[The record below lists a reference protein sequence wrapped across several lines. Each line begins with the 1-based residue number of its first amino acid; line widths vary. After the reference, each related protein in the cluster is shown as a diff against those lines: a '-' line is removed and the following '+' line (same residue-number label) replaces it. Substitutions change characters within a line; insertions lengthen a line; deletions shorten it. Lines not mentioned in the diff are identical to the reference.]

1 MSQGLNNDIAVSKTR
16 RVVKNLRWWVLVLF
30 LLGVTVNY
38 ITRNSLG
45 IIAPELKATLG
56 ITTEQYSWIVG
67 AFQLAYTIF
76 QPLCGWLIDVI
87 GLKLGFMICATLWA
101 LACIAHAG
109 AGSWLHLAILR
120 FFMGGAEAAATPANA
135 KTIGEWFPKSERPIA
150 AGWAGVGFSIG
161 AMLAPPIIYFAH
173 ASFGWQGAFMFTGAL
188 ALLWAGVGFS
198 IGAMLAPPII
208 YFAHASFGW
217 QGAFMFTGALALLW
231 VVLWW
236 AFYQTPEKHPNL
248 SKSEL
253 EYIKQDNEAPPVKQ
267 PFFTALKTVSKNKR
281 FYGIAIPAFMAEPAW
296 AVLSFWV
303 PLYLAKEH
311 GMDLK
316 QIAMFAWL
324 PFLAADLGSV
334 VSGYLTR
341 LYVRWFGCTRVNSVI
356 ASSVT
361 GAFLMLSLALVAITR
376 DPYIT
381 IILIS
386 IGGFGHQIIS
396 CMLSALVVESFDKGQ
411 MATVN
416 GMRGSAAWIASF
428 LFSLLIGVTAD
439 KIGFNPLFIAMGFFD
454 LIGAVF
460 LVAFIAERRAKRA

>member
-1 MSQGLNNDIAVSKTR
+1 MSQGINNDMTASKPR
-16 RVVKNLRWWVLVLF
+16 HIVKNLRWWILVLF

-45 IIAPELKATLG
+45 ILAPELKSNLG

-67 AFQLAYTIF
+67 AFQLAYTLF

-87 GLKLGFMICATLWA
+87 GLKLGFMICAGLWA
-101 LACIAHAG
+101 LACLMHAG
-109 AGSWLHLAILR
+109 AGNWVHLALLR
-120 FFMGGAEAAATPANA
+120 FFMGGAEAAAPPANT

-173 ASFGWQGAFMFTGAL
+173 ASFGWQGAFMFTGIL
-188 ALLWAGVGFS
+188 A
-198 IGAMLAPPII
+198 M
-208 YFAHASFGW
+208 
-217 QGAFMFTGALALLW
+217 LW

-236 AFYQTPEKHPNL
+236 AFYHNPDKHPNL
-248 SKSEL
+248 SKAEL
-253 EYIKQDNEAPPVKQ
+253 DFIRQDNEAPPVKL
-267 PFFTALKTVSKNKR
+267 PFLTALKTVGKNKR

-296 AVLSFWV
+296 AVMSFWV
-303 PLYLAKEH
+303 PLYLSKTY

-316 QIAMFAWL
+316 QIALFAWL
-324 PFLAADLGSV
+324 PFLAADLGSIA
-334 VSGYLTR
+334 SGYLTKLYTR
-341 LYVRWFGCTRVNSVI
+341 LFGLSRVNSVV
-356 ASSVT
+356 ASSVS
-361 GAFLMLSLALVAITR
+361 GAFLMVSLAVMAFTNN
-376 DPYIT
+376 PYIA
-381 IILIS
+381 IVLIS

-428 LFSLLIGVTAD
+428 LFSLIIGVTAD

-454 LIGAVF
+454 LIGAFF
-460 LVAFIAERRAKRA
+460 LVTFIAERRAKRA

>member
-1 MSQGLNNDIAVSKTR
+1 MSQGINNDMAVSKTR
-16 RVVKNLRWWVLVLF
+16 RIVKNLRWWMLILF

-45 IIAPELKATLG
+45 ILAPELKSSLG

-67 AFQLAYTIF
+67 AFQLAYTLF

-87 GLKLGFMICATLWA
+87 GLKLGFMICASLWA
-101 LACIAHAG
+101 LACLLHAG

-135 KTIGEWFPKSERPIA
+135 KTIGEWFPKTERPIA
-150 AGWAGVGFSIG
+150 SGWAGVGFSIG

-173 ASFGWQGAFMFTGAL
+173 ASFGWQGAFMFTGVL
-188 ALLWAGVGFS
+188 AA
-198 IGAMLAPPII
+198 
-208 YFAHASFGW
+208 
-217 QGAFMFTGALALLW
+217 LW

-236 AFYQTPEKHPNL
+236 AFYHNPDKHPNL

-253 EYIKQDNEAPPVKQ
+253 AYIRQDNEAPPVKL
-267 PFFTALKTVSKNKR
+267 PFLTALKTVGKNKR

-296 AVLSFWV
+296 AVFSFWM
-303 PLYLAKEH
+303 PLYFAKQYN
-311 GMDLK
+311 MDLK
-316 QIAMFAWL
+316 QIALFAWL

-334 VSGYLTR
+334 ASGYLTR
-341 LYVRWFGCTRVNSVI
+341 LYTRLFGCSRVNATV

-361 GAFLMLSLALVAITR
+361 GAFMMVSLAIVAITK
-376 DPYIT
+376 DPIVAVV
-381 IILIS
+381 LMS

-428 LFSLLIGVTAD
+428 LFSLIIGVTAD

-454 LIGAVF
+454 LIGACF

>member
-1 MSQGLNNDIAVSKTR
+1 MSQGINNDMAVSKPR
-16 RVVKNLRWWVLVLF
+16 RIVKNLRWWVLVLF

-45 IIAPELKATLG
+45 ILAPELKTNLG

-67 AFQLAYTIF
+67 AFQLAYTLF

-87 GLKLGFMICATLWA
+87 GLKLGFMICAGLWA
-101 LACIAHAG
+101 LTCLLHAG
-109 AGSWLHLAILR
+109 AGNWLHLAILR

-135 KTIGEWFPKSERPIA
+135 KTIGEWFPKSERPVA

-173 ASFGWQGAFMFTGAL
+173 TSFGWQGAFMFTGVL
-188 ALLWAGVGFS
+188 AA
-198 IGAMLAPPII
+198 A
-208 YFAHASFGW
+208 
-217 QGAFMFTGALALLW
+217 W

-236 AFYQTPEKHPNL
+236 AFYHNPDKHPNL
-248 SKSEL
+248 SKEEL
-253 EYIKQDNEAPPVKQ
+253 EFIRQDNEPPAVKL
-267 PFFTALKTVSKNKR
+267 PFLTALKTVGKNKR

-296 AVLSFWV
+296 AVMSFWV
-303 PLYLAKEH
+303 PLYLSKAY

-316 QIAMFAWL
+316 QIALFAWL
-324 PFLAADLGSV
+324 PFLAADLGSIA
-334 VSGYLTR
+334 SGYLTK
-341 LYVRWFGCTRVNSVI
+341 LYVRLFGCSRVNSIV
-356 ASSVT
+356 ASSVS
-361 GAFLMLSLALVAITR
+361 GAFLMISLAAMAFTNNPYVAIA
-376 DPYIT
+376 
-381 IILIS
+381 LIS
-386 IGGFGHQIIS
+386 VGGFGHQIIS

-428 LFSLLIGVTAD
+428 AFSLIIGVTAD

-454 LIGAVF
+454 LIGAFF
-460 LVAFIAERRAKRA
+460 LVTFIAERRAKRA

>member
-1 MSQGLNNDIAVSKTR
+1 MSHGIQPEMAAVRSKHVIR
-16 RVVKNLRWWVLVLF
+16 HLRWWVLVVF

-45 IIAPELKATLG
+45 ILAPELKTSLG
-56 ITTEQYSWIVG
+56 ISTEQYSWIVG
-67 AFQLAYTIF
+67 AFQIAYTLF

-87 GLKLGFMICATLWA
+87 GLKIGFLICATLWA
-101 LACIAHAG
+101 VMCLLHAG
-109 AGSWLHLAILR
+109 AGSWLHLAVLR
-120 FFMGGAEAAATPANA
+120 FMMGAAEAAATPANA
-135 KTIGEWFPKSERPIA
+135 KTIGEWFPKKERPIA
-150 AGWAGVGFSIG
+150 AGWAGVGFSVG

-173 ASFGWQGAFMFTGAL
+173 ASFGWQGAFIFTG
-188 ALLWAGVGFS
+188 
-198 IGAMLAPPII
+198 MLAMAWLVVWWLF
-208 YFAHASFGW
+208 YFS
-217 QGAFMFTGALALLW
+217 
-231 VVLWW
+231 
-236 AFYQTPEKHPNL
+236 PEKHPNI
-248 SKSEL
+248 SKEEL
-253 EYIKQDNEAPPVKQ
+253 ALIKQDNEPEAVKL
-267 PFFTALKTVSKNKR
+267 PFLTALKTVARNKR

-303 PLYLAKEH
+303 PLYLASER

-324 PFLAADLGSV
+324 PFLAADLGSIA
-334 VSGYLTR
+334 SGYLTR
-341 LYVRWFGCTRVNSVI
+341 LYTRWFGCSRVNSVV

-361 GAFLMLSLALVAITR
+361 GACMMIALALVAITR
-376 DPYIT
+376 SPYVAIA
-381 IILIS
+381 LIS
-386 IGGFGHQIIS
+386 VGGFGHQIIS

-428 LFSLLIGVTAD
+428 LFSLVIGVTAD

-460 LVAFIAERRAKRA
+460 LIAFIAERRRAVRN

>member
-1 MSQGLNNDIAVSKTR
+1 MSQGINNDMTASKSR
-16 RVVKNLRWWVLVLF
+16 RVVKNLRWWMLVLF

-45 IIAPELKATLG
+45 ILAPELEKELG
-56 ITTEQYSWIVG
+56 INSAQYSYIVG
-67 AFQLAYTIF
+67 AFQLAYTMF

-87 GLKLGFMICATLWA
+87 GLKLGFMICASLWA
-101 LACIAHAG
+101 IACIAHAG
-109 AGSWLHLAILR
+109 AGSWLHMAVLR
-120 FFMGGAEAAATPANA
+120 FGMGATEAAATPANA
-135 KTIGEWFPKSERPIA
+135 KTIGEWFPKSERPVA

-173 ASFGWQGAFMFTGAL
+173 ASFGWQGAFMFTGFL
-188 ALLWAGVGFS
+188 ALV
-198 IGAMLAPPII
+198 
-208 YFAHASFGW
+208 
-217 QGAFMFTGALALLW
+217 W
-231 VVLWW
+231 VALWW
-236 AFYQTPEKHPNL
+236 AFYYNPEQHPNL
-248 SKSEL
+248 SKEEL
-253 EYIKQDNEAPPVKQ
+253 AHIQQDNEPPAVKL
-267 PFFTALKTVSKNKR
+267 PFLKALSNISKNKR

-296 AVLSFWV
+296 AVMSFWV
-303 PLYLAKEH
+303 PLYLAKTY

-316 QIAMFAWL
+316 QIALFAWL

-334 VSGYLTR
+334 ASGYLTK
-341 LYVRWFGCTRVNSVI
+341 LYVRVFGCTRVNSVV
-356 ASSVT
+356 ASSVS
-361 GAFLMLSLALVAITR
+361 GAFLMLSLAMMAFTTNPYVAIA
-376 DPYIT
+376 
-381 IILIS
+381 LIS
-386 IGGFGHQIIS
+386 VGGFGHQIIS

-428 LFSLLIGVTAD
+428 AFSLIIGVTAD

>member
-1 MSQGLNNDIAVSKTR
+1 MSQGINNDMATNKPR
-16 RVVKNLRWWVLVLF
+16 RIVKNLRWWMLILF

-45 IIAPELKATLG
+45 ILAPELKSSLG

-67 AFQLAYTIF
+67 AFQLAYTLF

-87 GLKLGFMICATLWA
+87 GLKLGFMICAGLWA
-101 LACIAHAG
+101 LACLLHAG
-109 AGSWLHLAILR
+109 AGSWLQLAILR

-150 AGWAGVGFSIG
+150 SGWAGVGFSIG
-161 AMLAPPIIYFAH
+161 AMLAPPIIYVAH
-173 ASFGWQGAFMFTGAL
+173 ASFGWQGAFMFTGVL
-188 ALLWAGVGFS
+188 A
-198 IGAMLAPPII
+198 M
-208 YFAHASFGW
+208 
-217 QGAFMFTGALALLW
+217 LW

-236 AFYQTPEKHPNL
+236 IFYNTPDNHPNL
-248 SKSEL
+248 SQSEL
-253 EYIKQDNEAPPVKQ
+253 DYIHQDKEAPAIKL
-267 PFFTALKTVSKNKR
+267 PFLAALKTVARNKR

-303 PLYLAKEH
+303 PLYLSKEL

-334 VSGYLTR
+334 ASGYLTR
-341 LYVRWFGCTRVNSVI
+341 LYTRIFGCTRINSVV

-361 GAFLMLSLALVAITR
+361 GAFLMISLAIVAFTKS
-376 DPYIT
+376 PYIT

-428 LFSLLIGVTAD
+428 LFSLMIGVTAD

-454 LIGAVF
+454 LIGAFF
-460 LVAFIAERRAKRA
+460 LVTFIAERRAQRA

>member
-1 MSQGLNNDIAVSKTR
+1 MSQGINNDLTASKSR

-45 IIAPELKATLG
+45 ILAPELEKELG
-56 ITTEQYSWIVG
+56 INSAQYSYIVG

-101 LACIAHAG
+101 IACIAHAG
-109 AGSWLHLAILR
+109 AGSWLHMAVLR
-120 FFMGGAEAAATPANA
+120 FGMGASEAAATPANA
-135 KTIGEWFPKSERPIA
+135 KTIGEWFPKSERPVA

-173 ASFGWQGAFMFTGAL
+173 ASFGWQGAFMFTGFL
-188 ALLWAGVGFS
+188 ALV
-198 IGAMLAPPII
+198 
-208 YFAHASFGW
+208 
-217 QGAFMFTGALALLW
+217 W
-231 VVLWW
+231 VALWW
-236 AFYQTPEKHPNL
+236 AFYHNPEQHPNL
-248 SKSEL
+248 SKEEL
-253 EYIKQDNEAPPVKQ
+253 EYIQQDNEPPAVKL
-267 PFFTALKTVSKNKR
+267 PFLTALRNISKNKR

-296 AVLSFWV
+296 AVMSFWV
-303 PLYLAKEH
+303 PLYLAKTY
-311 GMDLK
+311 GMELK
-316 QIAMFAWL
+316 QIALFAWL

-334 VSGYLTR
+334 ASGYLTK
-341 LYVRWFGCTRVNSVI
+341 LYVRVFGCTRVNSVV
-356 ASSVT
+356 ASSVS
-361 GAFLMLSLALVAITR
+361 GAFLMLSLAMMAFTTNPYVAIA
-376 DPYIT
+376 
-381 IILIS
+381 LIS

-428 LFSLLIGVTAD
+428 AFSLIIGVTAD

>member
-1 MSQGLNNDIAVSKTR
+1 MSLDMNQPAVAVKEKR
-16 RVVKNLRWWVLVLF
+16 KIKNLRWWMLALF

-45 IIAPELKATLG
+45 ILAPELKTSLG
-56 ITTEQYSWIVG
+56 MTTEQYSWIVG
-67 AFQLAYTIF
+67 AFQIAYTVF

-87 GLKLGFMICATLWA
+87 GLKLGFLICAGIWA
-101 LACIAHAG
+101 LMCMLHAG
-109 AGSWLHLAILR
+109 AGSWMQLAILR

-135 KTIGEWFPKSERPIA
+135 KTIGEWFPKKERPIA

-161 AMLAPPIIYFAH
+161 AMLAPPIIVVAH
-173 ASFGWQGAFMFTGAL
+173 VSFGWQGAFMFSGVL
-188 ALLWAGVGFS
+188 A
-198 IGAMLAPPII
+198 M
-208 YFAHASFGW
+208 
-217 QGAFMFTGALALLW
+217 LW

-236 AFYQTPEKHPNL
+236 LFYHNPDQHPNL

-253 EYIKQDNEAPPVKQ
+253 EYIKQDNEPAPVKL
-267 PFFTALKTVSKNKR
+267 PFFQALATVSKNKR

-303 PLYLAKEH
+303 PLYLANER

-334 VSGYLTR
+334 ASGYLTR
-341 LYVRWFGCTRVNSVI
+341 IYAKIFGTSRVNSIV

-361 GAFLMLSLALVAITR
+361 GAFLMISLALVAITK

-381 IILIS
+381 IALIS
-386 IGGFGHQIIS
+386 VGGFGHQVIS

-416 GMRGSAAWIASF
+416 GMRGSFAWIASF

-439 KIGFNPLFIAMGFFD
+439 KIGYNPLFIAMGFFD

-460 LVAFIAERRAKRA
+460 LIAFIAERRQKPRQA

>member
-1 MSQGLNNDIAVSKTR
+1 MSQGINNDMAANKPR
-16 RVVKNLRWWVLVLF
+16 RVVKNLRWWMLILF

-45 IIAPELKATLG
+45 ILAPELKSSLG

-67 AFQLAYTIF
+67 AFQLAYTLF

-87 GLKLGFMICATLWA
+87 GLKLGFMICAGLWA
-101 LACIAHAG
+101 LACLLHAG
-109 AGSWLHLAILR
+109 AGRWLQLAILR

-150 AGWAGVGFSIG
+150 SGWAGVGFSIG
-161 AMLAPPIIYFAH
+161 AMLAPPIIYVAH
-173 ASFGWQGAFMFTGAL
+173 ASFGWQGAFMFTGVL
-188 ALLWAGVGFS
+188 A
-198 IGAMLAPPII
+198 M
-208 YFAHASFGW
+208 
-217 QGAFMFTGALALLW
+217 LW

-236 AFYQTPEKHPNL
+236 IFYNTPDNHPNL
-248 SKSEL
+248 SQSEL
-253 EYIKQDNEAPPVKQ
+253 DYIHQDKEAPAIKL
-267 PFFTALKTVSKNKR
+267 PFLTALKTVARNKR

-303 PLYLAKEH
+303 PLYLSKEL

-334 VSGYLTR
+334 ASGYLTR
-341 LYVRWFGCTRVNSVI
+341 LYTRIFGCTRINSVV

-361 GAFLMLSLALVAITR
+361 GAFLMISLAIVAFTKS
-376 DPYIT
+376 PYIT

-428 LFSLLIGVTAD
+428 LFSLMIGVTAD

-454 LIGAVF
+454 LIGAFF
-460 LVAFIAERRAKRA
+460 LVTFIAERRAQRA

>member
-1 MSQGLNNDIAVSKTR
+1 MNTQIKNTPT
-16 RVVKNLRWWVLVLF
+16 VVRDKWKIKNLRWWMLVLF

-45 IIAPELKATLG
+45 ILAPELKTELS

-87 GLKLGFMICATLWA
+87 GLKTAFMVCASAWA
-101 LACIAHAG
+101 IVCMMHAG
-109 AGSWLHLAILR
+109 AGSWLQLAVLR
-120 FFMGGAEAAATPANA
+120 FFMGAAEAAATPANA
-135 KTIGEWFPKSERPIA
+135 KTIGEWFPKKERPVA

-161 AMLAPPIIYFAH
+161 AMLAPPIIVLAH
-173 ASFGWQGAFMFTGAL
+173 TSFGWQGAFIFSGGL
-188 ALLWAGVGFS
+188 ALV
-198 IGAMLAPPII
+198 
-208 YFAHASFGW
+208 
-217 QGAFMFTGALALLW
+217 W

-236 AFYQTPEKHPNL
+236 LFYNSPKDHPQL
-248 SKSEL
+248 SQAEFD
-253 EYIKQDNEAPPVKQ
+253 YIEQDQEPIEPKL
-267 PFFTALKTVSKNKR
+267 PFFKALATVCRNKR

-324 PFLAADLGSV
+324 PFLAADFGSV
-334 VSGYLTR
+334 ASGYLTK
-341 LYVRWFGCTRVNSVI
+341 LYARVFGTKRINSVI

-361 GAFLMLSLALVAITR
+361 GAFLMLSLALVSTTK
-376 DPYIT
+376 DPYLAIA
-381 IILIS
+381 LIS
-386 IGGFGHQIIS
+386 IGGFGHQVIS
-396 CMLSALVVESFDKGQ
+396 CMLSALVVESFDKSQ

-416 GMRGSAAWIASF
+416 GMRGSSAWIASF
-428 LFSLLIGVTAD
+428 LFSLLIGATAD
-439 KIGFNPLFIAMGFFD
+439 KIGFNPLFVAMGFFD
-454 LIGAVF
+454 LIGAAF
-460 LVAFIAERRAKRA
+460 MIAFIAERRGSRTNA

>member
-1 MSQGLNNDIAVSKTR
+1 MSLGINNDMTANKPR
-16 RVVKNLRWWVLVLF
+16 RVVKNLRWWMLILF

-45 IIAPELKATLG
+45 ILAPELKSSLG

-67 AFQLAYTIF
+67 AFQLAYTLF

-87 GLKLGFMICATLWA
+87 GLKLGFMICAGLWA
-101 LACIAHAG
+101 LACLLHAG
-109 AGSWLHLAILR
+109 AGSWLQLAILR

-150 AGWAGVGFSIG
+150 SGWAGVGFSIG
-161 AMLAPPIIYFAH
+161 AMLAPPIIYVAH
-173 ASFGWQGAFMFTGAL
+173 ASFGWQGAFMFTGVL
-188 ALLWAGVGFS
+188 AMLWA
-198 IGAMLAPPII
+198 
-208 YFAHASFGW
+208 
-217 QGAFMFTGALALLW
+217 
-231 VVLWW
+231 VLWW
-236 AFYQTPEKHPNL
+236 IFYNTPDNHPNL
-248 SKSEL
+248 SQSEL
-253 EYIKQDNEAPPVKQ
+253 DYIHQDKEAPAIKL
-267 PFFTALKTVSKNKR
+267 PFLTALKTVARNKR

-303 PLYLAKEH
+303 PLYLSKEL

-334 VSGYLTR
+334 ASVYLTR
-341 LYVRWFGCTRVNSVI
+341 LYTRIFGCTRINSVI

-361 GAFLMLSLALVAITR
+361 GAFLMISLAIVAFTKS
-376 DPYIT
+376 PYIT

-428 LFSLLIGVTAD
+428 LFSLIIGVTAD

-454 LIGAVF
+454 LIGAFF
-460 LVAFIAERRAKRA
+460 LVTFIAERRAQRA

>member
-1 MSQGLNNDIAVSKTR
+1 MSQGINNNMAASKPR
-16 RVVKNLRWWVLVLF
+16 RVVKNLRWWMLILF

-45 IIAPELKATLG
+45 ILAPELKSSLG

-67 AFQLAYTIF
+67 AFQLAYTLF

-87 GLKLGFMICATLWA
+87 GLKLGFMICAGLWA
-101 LACIAHAG
+101 LACLLHAG
-109 AGSWLHLAILR
+109 AGSWLQLAILR

-150 AGWAGVGFSIG
+150 SGWAGVGFSIG

-173 ASFGWQGAFMFTGAL
+173 ASFGWQGAFMF
-188 ALLWAGVGFS
+188 AGVL
-198 IGAMLAPPII
+198 AML
-208 YFAHASFGW
+208 
-217 QGAFMFTGALALLW
+217 W
-231 VVLWW
+231 VILWW
-236 AFYQTPEKHPNL
+236 IFYNTLDKHPNL
-248 SKSEL
+248 SQSEL
-253 EYIKQDNEAPPVKQ
+253 DYIHQDNEAPAIKL
-267 PFFTALKTVSKNKR
+267 PFLTALKTVARDKR

-303 PLYLAKEH
+303 PLYLSKEL

-334 VSGYLTR
+334 ASGYLTR
-341 LYVRWFGCTRVNSVI
+341 LYTRIFGFTRINSVV
-356 ASSVT
+356 ASSVI
-361 GAFLMLSLALVAITR
+361 GAFLMISLAIVTFTKS
-376 DPYIT
+376 PYIT

-428 LFSLLIGVTAD
+428 LFSLIIGVTAD

-454 LIGAVF
+454 LIGAFF
-460 LVAFIAERRAKRA
+460 LVTFIAERRAKRA

>member
-1 MSQGLNNDIAVSKTR
+1 MSQNIGNNTAISKKYL
-16 RVVKNLRWWVLVLF
+16 VVKNLRWWMLVLF

-38 ITRNSLG
+38 ITRNALG
-45 IIAPELKATLG
+45 ILAPELKSSLG

-87 GLKLGFMICATLWA
+87 GLKIGFLICAAMWSI
-101 LACIAHAG
+101 ACLLHAG
-109 AGSWLHLAILR
+109 AGSWISLAILR

-135 KTIGEWFPKSERPIA
+135 KVISDWFPKSERPVV

-173 ASFGWQGAFMFTGAL
+173 VSFGWQGAFVFTGAL
-188 ALLWAGVGFS
+188 ALA
-198 IGAMLAPPII
+198 
-208 YFAHASFGW
+208 
-217 QGAFMFTGALALLW
+217 W

-236 AFYQTPEKHPNL
+236 LFYNSPEKHHNL
-248 SKSEL
+248 SKTEL
-253 EYIKQDNEAPPVKQ
+253 EHIQQDHEVVSEKL
-267 PFFTALKTVSKNKR
+267 PFLTALKTVGKNKR

-303 PLYLAKEH
+303 PLYLSKNL

-316 QIAMFAWL
+316 QIAMFAWM
-324 PFLAADLGSV
+324 PFLAADLGSIA
-334 VSGYLTR
+334 SGYLTKI
-341 LYVRWFGCTRVNSVI
+341 YVRFFGYTRVNSVI

-361 GAFLMLSLALVAITR
+361 GAFLMISLAIVAFTHN
-376 DPYIT
+376 PYIT
-381 IILIS
+381 IVLIS

-396 CMLSALVVESFDKGQ
+396 CMLSALVVESFDKSQ

-428 LFSLLIGVTAD
+428 LFSLIIGVTAD

-454 LIGAVF
+454 LIGAFF
-460 LVAFIAERRAKRA
+460 LVTFLAERRVKRA

>member
-1 MSQGLNNDIAVSKTR
+1 MSQGINNDMAANKPR
-16 RVVKNLRWWVLVLF
+16 RVVKNLRWWMLILF

-45 IIAPELKATLG
+45 ILAPELKSSLG

-67 AFQLAYTIF
+67 AFQLAYTLF

-87 GLKLGFMICATLWA
+87 GLKLGFMICAGLWA
-101 LACIAHAG
+101 LACLLHAG
-109 AGSWLHLAILR
+109 AGSWLQLAILR

-150 AGWAGVGFSIG
+150 TGWAGVGFSIG
-161 AMLAPPIIYFAH
+161 AMLAPPIIYVAH
-173 ASFGWQGAFMFTGAL
+173 ASFGWQGAFMFTGVL
-188 ALLWAGVGFS
+188 A
-198 IGAMLAPPII
+198 M
-208 YFAHASFGW
+208 
-217 QGAFMFTGALALLW
+217 LW

-236 AFYQTPEKHPNL
+236 IFYNTPDNHPNL
-248 SKSEL
+248 SQSEL
-253 EYIKQDNEAPPVKQ
+253 DYIHQDKEAPAIKL
-267 PFFTALKTVSKNKR
+267 PFLTALKTVARNKR

-303 PLYLAKEH
+303 PLYLSKEL

-334 VSGYLTR
+334 ASGYLTR
-341 LYVRWFGCTRVNSVI
+341 LYTRIFGCTRINSVV

-361 GAFLMLSLALVAITR
+361 GAFLMISLAIVAFTKS
-376 DPYIT
+376 PYIT

-428 LFSLLIGVTAD
+428 LFSLMIGVTAD

-454 LIGAVF
+454 LIGAFF
-460 LVAFIAERRAKRA
+460 LVTFIAERRAQRA

>member
-1 MSQGLNNDIAVSKTR
+1 MSQGINNDMTASKPR
-16 RVVKNLRWWVLVLF
+16 HIVKNLRWWILVLF

-45 IIAPELKATLG
+45 ILAPELKSNLG

-67 AFQLAYTIF
+67 AFQLAYTLF

-87 GLKLGFMICATLWA
+87 GLKLGFMICAGLWA
-101 LACIAHAG
+101 LACLMHAG
-109 AGSWLHLAILR
+109 AGNWVHLALLR

-173 ASFGWQGAFMFTGAL
+173 ASFGWQGAFMFTGIL
-188 ALLWAGVGFS
+188 A
-198 IGAMLAPPII
+198 M
-208 YFAHASFGW
+208 
-217 QGAFMFTGALALLW
+217 LW

-236 AFYQTPEKHPNL
+236 AFYHNPDKHPNL
-248 SKSEL
+248 SKAEL
-253 EYIKQDNEAPPVKQ
+253 DFIRQDNEAPPIKL
-267 PFFTALKTVSKNKR
+267 PFLTALKTVGKNKR

-296 AVLSFWV
+296 AVMSFWV
-303 PLYLAKEH
+303 PLYLSKTY

-316 QIAMFAWL
+316 QIALFAWL
-324 PFLAADLGSV
+324 PFLAADLGSIA
-334 VSGYLTR
+334 SGYLTKLYTR
-341 LYVRWFGCTRVNSVI
+341 LFGLSRVNSVV
-356 ASSVT
+356 ASSVS
-361 GAFLMLSLALVAITR
+361 GAFLMVSLAVMAFTNNPCIAIV
-376 DPYIT
+376 
-381 IILIS
+381 LIS

-428 LFSLLIGVTAD
+428 LFSLIIGVTAD

-454 LIGAVF
+454 LIGAFF
-460 LVAFIAERRAKRA
+460 LVTFIAERRAKRA

>member
-1 MSQGLNNDIAVSKTR
+1 MSLDMNQPAVAVKGKR
-16 RVVKNLRWWVLVLF
+16 KIKNLRWWMLALF

-45 IIAPELKATLG
+45 ILAPELKTSLG
-56 ITTEQYSWIVG
+56 MTTEQYSWIVG
-67 AFQLAYTIF
+67 AFQIAYTVF

-87 GLKLGFMICATLWA
+87 GLKLGFLICAGIWA
-101 LACIAHAG
+101 LMCMLHAG
-109 AGSWLHLAILR
+109 AGSWMQLAILR

-135 KTIGEWFPKSERPIA
+135 KTIGEWFPKKERPIA

-161 AMLAPPIIYFAH
+161 AMLAPPIIVIAH
-173 ASFGWQGAFMFTGAL
+173 ASFGWQGAFMFS
-188 ALLWAGVGFS
+188 GVL
-198 IGAMLAPPII
+198 AML
-208 YFAHASFGW
+208 
-217 QGAFMFTGALALLW
+217 W
-231 VVLWW
+231 VILWW
-236 AFYQTPEKHPNL
+236 LFYHNPDKHPNL
-248 SKSEL
+248 SSSEL
-253 EYIKQDNEAPPVKQ
+253 QYIKQDNEPAPVKL
-267 PFFTALKTVSKNKR
+267 PFFKALATVSKNKR
-281 FYGIAIPAFMAEPAW
+281 FYGIALPAFMAEPAW
-296 AVLSFWV
+296 VVLSFWV
-303 PLYLAKEH
+303 PLYLANER

-334 VSGYLTR
+334 ASGYLTR
-341 LYVRWFGCTRVNSVI
+341 IYAKLFGTSRVNSIV

-361 GAFLMLSLALVAITR
+361 GAFLMLSLALVAITQ

-381 IILIS
+381 IALIS
-386 IGGFGHQIIS
+386 VGGFGHQVIS

-416 GMRGSAAWIASF
+416 GMRGSFAWIASF

-439 KIGFNPLFIAMGFFD
+439 KIGYNPLFIAMGFFD

-460 LVAFIAERRAKRA
+460 LIAFIAERRQKTHQA

>member
-1 MSQGLNNDIAVSKTR
+1 MSQGINNDMAANKPR
-16 RVVKNLRWWVLVLF
+16 RVVKNLRWWMLILF

-45 IIAPELKATLG
+45 ILAPELKSSLG

-67 AFQLAYTIF
+67 AFQLAYTLF

-87 GLKLGFMICATLWA
+87 GLKLGFMICAGLWA
-101 LACIAHAG
+101 LACLLHAG
-109 AGSWLHLAILR
+109 AGSWLQLAILR
-120 FFMGGAEAAATPANA
+120 FFMGGAEAAAAPANA

-150 AGWAGVGFSIG
+150 SGWAGVGFSIG
-161 AMLAPPIIYFAH
+161 AMLAPPIIYVAH
-173 ASFGWQGAFMFTGAL
+173 ASFGWQGAFMFTGVL
-188 ALLWAGVGFS
+188 A
-198 IGAMLAPPII
+198 M
-208 YFAHASFGW
+208 
-217 QGAFMFTGALALLW
+217 LW

-236 AFYQTPEKHPNL
+236 IFYNTPDNHPNL
-248 SKSEL
+248 SQSEL
-253 EYIKQDNEAPPVKQ
+253 DYIHQDKEAPAIKL
-267 PFFTALKTVSKNKR
+267 PFFTALKTVARNKR

-303 PLYLAKEH
+303 PLYLSKEL

-334 VSGYLTR
+334 ASGYLTR
-341 LYVRWFGCTRVNSVI
+341 LYTRIFGCTRINSVV

-361 GAFLMLSLALVAITR
+361 GAFLMISLAIVAFTKS
-376 DPYIT
+376 PYIT

-428 LFSLLIGVTAD
+428 LFSLMIGVTAD

-454 LIGAVF
+454 LIGAFF
-460 LVAFIAERRAKRA
+460 LVTFIAERRAQRA